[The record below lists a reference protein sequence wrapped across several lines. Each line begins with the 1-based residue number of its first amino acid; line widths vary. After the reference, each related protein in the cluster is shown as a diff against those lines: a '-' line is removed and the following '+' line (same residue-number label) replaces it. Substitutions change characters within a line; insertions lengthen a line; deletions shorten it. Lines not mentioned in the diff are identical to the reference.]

1 MTLPADD
8 PVPTTRR
15 ERPRLHNWR
24 HPAVLVAAALSAS
37 AGFAQY
43 GATAALGDIAR
54 SFGELTQGDSIAA
67 QAGLSG
73 TTLGVGMAII
83 RLASLGSLPVAGLAD
98 HLGRRKVLL
107 ASCALGLALTAVAS
121 GSPGFW
127 WFVLAFA
134 LARPLLSTT
143 NAVAGVIAAEE
154 TPTGDRTKAIA
165 LITAGYGVGAGTTA
179 LLRGVTGGAL
189 GFRPLFLLAVVP
201 LALVPLAARALH
213 ETERFERAH
222 TALLGGRIRRRQAV
236 LGVLSSDLRPRLA
249 VLGTL
254 TFFIAFGTGPQNT
267 YLFVYGENVLG
278 MASATIAFAVLAAA
292 PLGLTGLLVGRW
304 AADRAG
310 RRVTAAAAQVVTALS
325 VAITYSGS
333 GPAAV
338 GGYLLGVVAASA
350 YAPAAGA
357 LAAELF
363 PTSVRATAAGW
374 LTAAGVLGA
383 VSGILALGVLADL
396 ADGFGTAAVVVA
408 VPVLVS
414 AALFARLRETRGLEL
429 EESAPE

>member
-1 MTLPADD
+1 MSSPADEPARAAGRD
-8 PVPTTRR
+8 
-15 ERPRLHNWR
+15 RPRLHDWR
-24 HPAVLVAAALSAS
+24 HPAVVVAAGLSAA
-37 AGFAQY
+37 AGFAQF

-54 SFGELTQGDSIAA
+54 SFGEVTAGRSIAA

-73 TTLGVGMAII
+73 TTLGVGMAVI
-83 RLASLGSLPVAGLAD
+83 RLASLASLPVSGIAD
-98 HLGRRKVLL
+98 HLGRRRVLL
-107 ASCALGLALTAVAS
+107 ASCALGLALTALAS
-121 GSPGFW
+121 RSPGFW
-127 WFVLAFA
+127 WFVVAFA

-154 TPTGDRTKAIA
+154 TATSDRTKAIV
-165 LITAGYGVGAGTTA
+165 LITAGFGVGAGLTA
-179 LLRGVTGGAL
+179 LLRGLTGGAL
-189 GFRPLFLLAVVP
+189 GFRPLFLLALVP
-201 LALVPLAARALH
+201 LALIPLAARTLH

-222 TALLGGRIRRRQAV
+222 RGWERGRIRHRAAV
-236 LGVLSSDLRPRLA
+236 FGVLSSDLRPRLA
-249 VLGTL
+249 LLGTL
-254 TFFIAFGTGPQNT
+254 TFCMAFGTGPQNT

-278 MASATIAFAVLAAA
+278 MSSLVVAAAVLAAA
-292 PLGLTGLLVGRW
+292 PLGLAGLLAGRF

-310 RRVTAAAAQVVTALS
+310 RRLTAGIAQAVTAVS

-333 GPAAV
+333 PAAAV
-338 GGYLLGVVAASA
+338 GGYLTSIVAASA

-383 VSGILALGVLADL
+383 VAGILALGVLADL
-396 ADGFGTAAVVVA
+396 AEGFRVAALLVG
-408 VPVLVS
+408 VPVLAS
-414 AALFARLRETRGLEL
+414 AVLFSRLAETRGLEL